1 MAGSSQLTDRIQRM
15 LSETLGGLDWQ
26 YRDSAAASWVPAVD
40 IFEEADKIRITAE
53 LPGVKPEDIEISLEG
68 NVLTVRGTKQ
78 QDAEERTE
86 RMHRYERIYGVFERS
101 FTLPSSVEP
110 KDIKA
115 NYDNGVLTITLPK
128 SEKAKPRQIAVETG
142 GRGQQVQIGQNN
154 QGSEGGQGNQGNQW
168 TPEKERSSSRRSE
181 AEKQSR

>member
-1 MAGSSQLTDRIQRM
+1 
-15 LSETLGGLDWQ
+15 
-26 YRDSAAASWVPAVD
+26 
-40 IFEEADKIRITAE
+40 
-53 LPGVKPEDIEISLEG
+53 
-68 NVLTVRGTKQ
+68 
-78 QDAEERTE
+78 
-86 RMHRYERIYGVFERS
+86 
-101 FTLPSSVEP
+101 
-110 KDIKA
+110 
-115 NYDNGVLTITLPK
+115 VLTITLPK